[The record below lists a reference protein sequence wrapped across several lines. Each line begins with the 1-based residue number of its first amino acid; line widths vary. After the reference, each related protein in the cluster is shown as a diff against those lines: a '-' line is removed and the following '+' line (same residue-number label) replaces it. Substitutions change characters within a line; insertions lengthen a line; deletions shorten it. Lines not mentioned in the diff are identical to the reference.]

1 MPSEA
6 APKKERAAAFSEADC
21 PVCYSNIVRI
31 TDTLTPE
38 EKKDGL
44 AVEEKV
50 QKYCDKVCA
59 PPRASRPPRQ
69 PYIQCCTMRAGVA
82 IHFAAYERTDEAHG
96 GERGQTRAIHQ
107 THVHAWNVAPLGHG

>member
-31 TDTLTPE
+31 TDSLTPE

-44 AVEEKV
+44 AVEDKV

-59 PPRASRPPRQ
+59 PPRASRPLCEPGSTYTRR
-69 PYIQCCTMRAGVA
+69 CAGRV
-82 IHFAAYERTDEAHG
+82 IHFA
-96 GERGQTRAIHQ
+96 
-107 THVHAWNVAPLGHG
+107 VS

>member
-31 TDTLTPE
+31 TYSLTPE

-44 AVEEKV
+44 
-50 QKYCDKVCA
+50 
-59 PPRASRPPRQ
+59 
-69 PYIQCCTMRAGVA
+69 G
-82 IHFAAYERTDEAHG
+82 
-96 GERGQTRAIHQ
+96 
-107 THVHAWNVAPLGHG
+107 